1 VEIGFVAKYGSVC
14 GGWRTGDF
22 SGSHGVGLWKFICMG
37 WQNFRR
43 YVKYDPGE
51 GSKIRFWDDVWC
63 GDRALKEAFTGL
75 FIIARF
81 KEASIADNAE
91 HYNGTI

>member
-1 VEIGFVAKYGSVC
+1 
-14 GGWRTGDF
+14 
-22 SGSHGVGLWKFICMG
+22 MG

-43 YVKYDPGE
+43 YVKFDPGE
-51 GSKIRFWDDVWC
+51 GSEIRFWDDVWC
-63 GDRALKEAFTGL
+63 GDRALKEAFPGL

-91 HYNGTI
+91 HSNGTIQWNIQFSRLFHDWGR